1 MDISG
6 ADPVANADAADPQVL
21 VLVTGSARSGTSAL
35 AGSLNH
41 LGFHVPQPMVP
52 ASERNSKGH
61 FEPWF
66 SIHFHKKHLK
76 RAGVRAGDASPETQQ
91 RLAEVLAD
99 PDVRTELREWL
110 AQQTEPRLV
119 VKDPHA
125 MRFLDVWRGACD
137 DLGIDLRFLTTVR
150 HPAEVV
156 GSRDLVWGQERDDT
170 ERAAKEITN
179 VAAWVEIALV
189 TERDTRGR
197 TRSFIRYDDLVGD
210 WRAALGRVS
219 EQLDLGIDTS
229 SEPGTHELDT
239 WLDPGMQRSTLTW
252 DDLRVTPDVQA
263 LAEATWKQLDVLCGD
278 PRDAAASEGLDQVS
292 RDYARLFFEA
302 RALVQDELRF
312 ETHEVQTLVTE
323 LTNNNR
329 RLRRLLRE
337 EREKAGQSAQAPGQ
351 EASAPDFPRRVKAA
365 LGRRLR
371 R

>member
-1 MDISG
+1 MDVSG
-6 ADPVANADAADPQVL
+6 AGTAPTGAPGDPQVL

-41 LGFHVPQPMVP
+41 LGYHVPQPMVP
-52 ASERNSKGH
+52 ASERNAKGH

-91 RLAEVLAD
+91 RLAEVMAD
-99 PDVRTELREWL
+99 PAVRAELRDWL
-110 AQQTEPRLV
+110 ALQPEPRLV

-125 MRFLDVWRGACD
+125 MRFLDVWAGACA
-137 DLGIDLRFLTTVR
+137 DLGIDLRYLTTVR

-156 GSRDLVWGQERDDT
+156 GSRDLVWGQDRDDA

-189 TERDTRGR
+189 TERETRGE

-210 WRAALGRVS
+210 WRTALGRVS
-219 EQLDLGIDTS
+219 EQLDLGLDTS

-239 WLDPGMQRSTLTW
+239 WLDPGMQRSSLTW
-252 DDLRVTPDVQA
+252 EDLRVTPAIQA
-263 LAEATWKQLDVLCGD
+263 LAEATWEQLDALCGD
-278 PRDAAASEGLDQVS
+278 PRDASASQQLDEVA
-292 RDYARLFFEA
+292 RTYARLFAEA

-312 ETHEVQTLVTE
+312 ETHEAQALVTD
-323 LTNNNR
+323 LQNKNR

-337 EREKAGQSAQAPGQ
+337 QRELAETLRAAPT
-351 EASAPDFPRRVKAA
+351 PPRQLPHRLKAA

-371 R
+371 G

>member
-1 MDISG
+1 VNVSG
-6 ADPVANADAADPQVL
+6 ADAVSRDRQVL

-52 ASERNSKGH
+52 ASERNAKGH

-99 PDVRTELREWL
+99 PDVRGELRNWL
-110 AQQTEPRLV
+110 ALQVQPRLV

-125 MRFLDVWRGACD
+125 MRFLDVWRGACA
-137 DLGIDLRFLTTVR
+137 DLDIDLRFLTTVR

-156 GSRDLVWGQERDDT
+156 GSRDLVWGQERDDA

-197 TRSFIRYDDLVGD
+197 TRSFIRYDDLVSD
-210 WRAALGRVS
+210 WRSSLGRVS

-239 WLDPGMQRSTLTW
+239 WLDPGMQRSSLTW
-252 DDLRVTPDVQA
+252 DDLRVTPEVQA
-263 LAEATWKQLDVLCGD
+263 LAEATWKELDVLCGQPQD
-278 PRDAAASEGLDQVS
+278 PAASERLDRVS

-302 RALVQDELRF
+302 RALVQDELRY
-312 ETHEVQTLVTE
+312 ETHEAQAVVTDLE
-323 LTNNNR
+323 NKNR

-337 EREKAGQSAQAPGQ
+337 QREAAEAAGASDGTAPL
-351 EASAPDFPRRVKAA
+351 PRRIRSA

-371 R
+371 G

>member
-1 MDISG
+1 VNVSG
-6 ADPVANADAADPQVL
+6 ADAVSRDRQVL

-52 ASERNSKGH
+52 ASERNAKGH

-99 PDVRTELREWL
+99 PDVRGELRDWL
-110 AQQTEPRLV
+110 ALQVQPRLV

-125 MRFLDVWRGACD
+125 MRFLDVWRGACA
-137 DLGIDLRFLTTVR
+137 DLDIDLRFLTTVR

-156 GSRDLVWGQERDDT
+156 GSRDLVWGQERDDA

-210 WRAALGRVS
+210 WRSALGRVS

-239 WLDPGMQRSTLTW
+239 WLDPGMQRSSLTW
-252 DDLRVTPDVQA
+252 DDLRVTPEVQA
-263 LAEATWKQLDVLCGD
+263 LAEATWQELDVLCGQPQD
-278 PRDAAASEGLDQVS
+278 PAASERLDRVS

-302 RALVQDELRF
+302 RALVQDELRY
-312 ETHEVQTLVTE
+312 ETHEAQALVTDLE
-323 LTNNNR
+323 NKNR

-337 EREKAGQSAQAPGQ
+337 QREAAEAAGASDGTAPL
-351 EASAPDFPRRVKAA
+351 PRRIRSA

-371 R
+371 G